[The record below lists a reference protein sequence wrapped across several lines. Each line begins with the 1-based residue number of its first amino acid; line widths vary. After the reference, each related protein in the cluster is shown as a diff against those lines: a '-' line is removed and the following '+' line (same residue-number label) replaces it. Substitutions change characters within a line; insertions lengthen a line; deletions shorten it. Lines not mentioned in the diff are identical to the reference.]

1 MAAAL
6 STTLRAALPVR
17 PAARSER
24 SASTVVKRSSAV
36 STLTPRG
43 SRSSRRAA
51 ASSRA
56 ERAAGPS

>member
-6 STTLRAALPVR
+6 STTRRAAFPVR

-36 STLTPRG
+36 ST
-43 SRSSRRAA
+43 
-51 ASSRA
+51 
-56 ERAAGPS
+56 